1 MSEHLKLKILKQA
14 TNVFTNNNSEKKN
27 WEKPNFIIDNLTPN
41 GMSPSTQQAVIWDMF
56 VSHEISLN
64 PFLHSS

>member
-1 MSEHLKLKILKQA
+1 MSEHLKSKLLKQA
-14 TNVFTNNNSEKKN
+14 TNVFTNNNSEKKLG
-27 WEKPNFIIDNLTPN
+27 ETELYYDNLTPN

>member
-1 MSEHLKLKILKQA
+1 MCSQITIQKKKLGETELYY
-14 TNVFTNNNSEKKN
+14 
-27 WEKPNFIIDNLTPN
+27 DNLTPN